1 MATILKKYM
10 VGASSKVALESSGG
24 TNHEIGA
31 WTEAFFSFL
40 SSGLGASKAASL
52 VDRSRGRFV
61 EKSLNCQK

>member
-40 SSGLGASKAASL
+40 SSGFGASKASIKYQASI
-52 VDRSRGRFV
+52 
-61 EKSLNCQK
+61 